1 MNLTIKTYLDSF
13 KFKKVFGEIL
23 LIDLV
28 YFGIITALFTI
39 ILNFFQNKFSVLTG
53 GKTPEQVQ
61 QLLATASPEQL
72 LPFLSQLKFYL
83 ILFLIVII
91 LLSFFAFFSYSFSQ
105 SLIWHKLLAKKPFRH
120 WRWNLL
126 NLTLIIPI
134 LLYSLAALLIKF
146 ITGYL
151 FKKII
156 TLNPAFYLQNSDYL
170 DAILTLLN
178 GMVTFLL
185 VLLGLIIIL
194 LTYFSFTEKNQVWIS
209 VGDSFHLLKLHWR
222 KIWKV
227 LLLAALTAIIITL
240 ILIPIKKIL
249 PTSTL
254 LDQALNLFI
263 SAFYLAWIRVYLI
276 KAIHSIA

>member
-1 MNLTIKTYLDSF
+1 MNLTLKTYLDSF
-13 KFKKVFGEIL
+13 KFKKVFREIL

-28 YFGIITALFTI
+28 YFGIITTLFTI
-39 ILNFFQNKFSVLTG
+39 TLNFFQNKFSVLTG

-83 ILFLIVII
+83 ILFLIVIT

-126 NLTLIIPI
+126 NLALIIPI
-134 LLYSLAALLIKF
+134 LLYTLAALILKLIS
-146 ITGYL
+146 GYL
-151 FKKII
+151 FQKIATI
-156 TLNPAFYLQNSDYL
+156 NPAFYLQNSGYL

-194 LTYFSFTEKNQVWIS
+194 LTHYSFTEKSQVWIS
-209 VGDSFHLLKLHWR
+209 IGEGFHLLKLHW
-222 KIWKV
+222 KKLWKV

-240 ILIPIKKIL
+240 ILILIKKIL
-249 PTSTL
+249 PTSIL

-263 SAFYLAWIRVYLI
+263 SAFYLAWIRVYLVRTI
-276 KAIHSIA
+276 KN